1 MEKIRSREYSECRE
15 IKEVEIVE
23 NRMSIINDNDY
34 NTMNPEYEGIGNIDE
49 LFD

>member
-1 MEKIRSREYSECRE
+1 MEAMEKIGSREYRE
-15 IKEVEIVE
+15 YKEVEIVE
-23 NRMSIINDNDY
+23 NRMSIIDDNDY